1 MFNSLKNK
9 WKVNTLNLVLILL
22 TFALG
27 GSTCARLAKWLLEQI
42 HLQNKLIYWTLYVIG
57 VTVLWPICVVL
68 ISIPTG
74 QFRFFSNYIK
84 RIGAKLFGRKKNKPS
99 RIAIFASGNGSNA
112 KNIIDYSKINSGFEV
127 ALLVCN
133 NPEAKV
139 LDVAK
144 EFDIQS
150 VVISNDDLKH
160 PEELLEKLLEN
171 NVEWIVLA
179 GFLRKIPLEIIQ
191 VFPGKIINIHP
202 ALLPEFGGK
211 GMYGSKVH
219 QAVIESGKKETGI
232 TIHYVDEHYD
242 NGDIIFSAKCEVTEQ
257 DTPETVQLKVHQLE
271 FEHYP
276 RIINHCLQKQ
286 TVR

>member
-1 MFNSLKNK
+1 MFKKLKNK
-9 WKVNTLNLVLILL
+9 WKVNTINLVLILL

-42 HLQNKLIYWTLYVIG
+42 QLENKLIYWTLYVIG
-57 VTVLWPICVVL
+57 VTILWPICVIL
-68 ISIPTG
+68 ISIITG

-84 RIGAKLFGRKKNKPS
+84 RIGSKLFGRKRNKTN

-112 KNIIDYSKINSGFEV
+112 RNIMDYAKNHSGFEV

-150 VVISNDDLKH
+150 VIISNDDLKH
-160 PEELLEKLLEN
+160 PEELLEKLQESQ
-171 NVEWIVLA
+171 VEWIVLA
-179 GFLRKIPLEIIQ
+179 GFLRKIPLDIIRE
-191 VFPGKIINIHP
+191 FPGKIINIHP

-211 GMYGSKVH
+211 GMYGNRVH
-219 QAVIESGKKETGI
+219 QAVIDGQKKETGI
-232 TIHYVDEHYD
+232 TIHFVDEHYD
-242 NGDIIFSAKCEVTEQ
+242 NGDIIFSAKCQVSDQ
-257 DTPETVQLKVHQLE
+257 DTADTIQTKVHQLE

-276 RIINHCLQKQ
+276 RIINQCIQNQ